1 MFNYQF
7 VYAMLSFTIVMV
19 IFNLVKDV
27 LLIPYLKITDRDV
40 INKLNRRWYIS
51 FIIGTVIL
59 FLVYGRAGPI

>member
-1 MFNYQF
+1 
-7 VYAMLSFTIVMV
+7 MLSFTIVMV

>member
-27 LLIPYLKITDRDV
+27 LLIPDLKITDRDV